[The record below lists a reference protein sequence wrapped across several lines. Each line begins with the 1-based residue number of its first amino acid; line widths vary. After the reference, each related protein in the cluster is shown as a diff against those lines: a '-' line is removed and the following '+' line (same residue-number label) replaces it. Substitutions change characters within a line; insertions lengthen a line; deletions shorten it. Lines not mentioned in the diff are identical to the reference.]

1 MIANNIFK
9 AIADFCQ
16 NVLFVP
22 FDDIRS
28 MDNWW
33 VQNTVS
39 WILVLLGFIGFFY
52 WMGELN
58 KHNKAGEE

>member
-9 AIADFCQ
+9 AIGEFCQ

-22 FDDIRS
+22 YNSIRA

-33 VQNTVS
+33 LQNIVS
-39 WILVLLGFIGFFY
+39 WIFVVILFIALFY
-52 WMGELN
+52 WLGQL
-58 KHNKAGEE
+58 KKYKKAGNE

>member
-22 FDDIRS
+22 YNNIRS

-33 VQNTVS
+33 VQNMVS
-39 WILVLLGFIGFFY
+39 WIFVVIGFIGLFY
-52 WMGELN
+52 WLGQLKKYQKDEN
-58 KHNKAGEE
+58 E

>member
-22 FDDIRS
+22 FDNIRS

-39 WILVLLGFIGFFY
+39 WLLVLIGFIGFFC
-52 WMGELN
+52 WIGELKKYQKDEN
-58 KHNKAGEE
+58 E